1 MSKAPAKIEERLEFM
16 VNVLGQGRAAVQEY
30 QDRFGLNYN
39 QYYEDRKQALEM
51 LRDRLEDKAEL
62 WARDLVER
70 YEELYKRSLQRNDL
84 KNAEKALAG
93 LMKLKGLDTQRLEV
107 KTDQDIDINW
117 GLGDELQ
124 EG

>member
-30 QDRFGLNYN
+30 QDKFGLNYN